1 MAGTACDGDPP
12 STLDPAGPAADRIA
26 GLWWL
31 MFWISLGVLAVVL
44 AMLVVGVARA
54 SRSATPDRK
63 ARVSWGEPLI
73 IVAGVVI
80 PTVILTAVFLVA
92 LRDMSAL
99 SAQDE
104 DAGLTI
110 EVTGHDWWWEVAYPD
125 TNAVT
130 ANEVHIP
137 AGRPVTLELT
147 TDDVLHSFWVPR
159 LQAKTD
165 MVPGTTN
172 TMSIEASRPGVYRGQ
187 CAEFCGLQ
195 HANMAFEVVAHEEA
209 AFEEWLAEE
218 SRPAAEPVG
227 TSAER
232 GEDVF
237 MSSTCIGCHA
247 IRGTEAD
254 QTVGPDLTHFASR
267 RTIAAGT
274 ETNDRGNLAT
284 WIIDPQSVKPGA
296 VMPPTDLTGNEL
308 EALLDYIEGLR

>member
-1 MAGTACDGDPP
+1 MAATACDGDPP

-44 AMLVVGVARA
+44 AMLVIGVARA
-54 SRSATPDRK
+54 SRNKAPDRK
-63 ARVSWGEPLI
+63 ARVAWGEPLI
-73 IVAGVVI
+73 VVAGVLI

-99 SAQDE
+99 SPQDE
-104 DAGLTI
+104 DTALTI
-110 EVTGHDWWWEVAYPD
+110 EVTGHDWWWEVTYPD

-195 HANMAFEVVAHEEA
+195 HANMAFDVVAHEQA
-209 AFEEWLAEE
+209 DFEQWLTEE
-218 SRPAAEPVG
+218 GRPAAQPVG
-227 TSAER
+227 PSAQR

-254 QTVGPDLTHFASR
+254 QTVGPDLTHFGSR

-274 ETNDRGNLAT
+274 VANNRGNLAS
-284 WIIDPQSVKPGA
+284 WIIDPQTIKPGA